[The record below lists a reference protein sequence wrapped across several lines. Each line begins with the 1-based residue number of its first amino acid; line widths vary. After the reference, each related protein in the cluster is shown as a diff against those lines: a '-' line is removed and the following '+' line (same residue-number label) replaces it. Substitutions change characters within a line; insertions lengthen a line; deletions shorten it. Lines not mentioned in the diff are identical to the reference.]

1 LSSPHDAEQRHLHER
16 IINMFTSRTR
26 LSGIALVLLCTT
38 VGGIWYG
45 FAFEPRAGAE
55 QPKESKVKALLKER
69 LAILRELAANT
80 TKGYKQGSVSMK
92 EVHEANE
99 TVLQAELELA
109 ETREERIP
117 ILEKFVAEA
126 KNHEE
131 HVAPAAKQGQPVPLL
146 EAKAHRLK
154 AEIALERERQKP
166 SDKR

>member
-1 LSSPHDAEQRHLHER
+1 
-16 IINMFTSRTR
+16 MFTSRTR
-26 LSGIALVLLCTT
+26 LTGIALVLLGTT
-38 VGGIWYG
+38 AGGIWYG
-45 FAFEPRAGAE
+45 FASEPRAGAE

-69 LAILRELAANT
+69 LAVLRELAAIAA
-80 TKGYKQGSVSMK
+80 KAQQQRVVPFK

-99 TVLQAELELA
+99 AVLQVELELA

-117 ILEKFVAEA
+117 VLEKFVAEA
-126 KNHEE
+126 KKHEE
-131 HVAPAAKQGQPVPLL
+131 HVAPAAKLGLSALLLL